1 MTKTQ
6 IAATAFDEKPNDNKS
21 VPYGLIR
28 TVHHYPEIIG
38 LMDYI
43 RGLKAKGVRLD
54 LTVVALCSYTMHT
67 SNSMNACSE
76 WLKGTAVKK
85 RLGFFS
91 KDEVS
96 QRTLNRAIGILGKN
110 SEGIIT

>member
-28 TVHHYPEIIG
+28 TVHHYLEFIG

-43 RGLKAKGVRLD
+43 RGLKAKGVRK
-54 LTVVALCSYTMHT
+54 ALFLLFRIMHT
-67 SNSMNACSE
+67 YA
-76 WLKGTAVKK
+76 
-85 RLGFFS
+85 RL
-91 KDEVS
+91 
-96 QRTLNRAIGILGKN
+96 
-110 SEGIIT
+110 